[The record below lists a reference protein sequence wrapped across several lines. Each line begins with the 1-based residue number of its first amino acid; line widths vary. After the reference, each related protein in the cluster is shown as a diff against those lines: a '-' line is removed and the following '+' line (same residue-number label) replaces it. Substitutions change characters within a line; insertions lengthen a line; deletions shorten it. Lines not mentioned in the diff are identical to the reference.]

1 MKFNLRKKLTM
12 VFILLIT
19 IPMIGQGVFSYFQ
32 TSKALQST
40 IENELI
46 VTSNEAAEAINR
58 QVAFAKSFIELAS
71 HNQSFIKAALP
82 DSELTIKDET
92 HRTLSDMIKSNSGL
106 LETLVVVNKSGKGIV
121 SSDGTNITMDLS
133 EREYFKKA
141 VSGSAAIS
149 DVIRSKATNN
159 LVVAIGQPLKQNNEV
174 VGVLVGT
181 IKFSS
186 ITENVSE
193 VKVAGNGYAYMI
205 NKEGVLIYHPVEE
218 KILNENV
225 SNTKEEDLKV
235 FIEEM
240 KAGKAN
246 KGFYNY
252 EGVKKFMSFEPAGQ
266 WSVAVTSTYKEY
278 MKPAYEIRNIT
289 IIVVIGSIIL
299 AILIGYL
306 FSSKGIVEPIKKL
319 EGLMNLAG
327 QGDLR
332 VRSDIRTGDEIE
344 SLGDCFNKMMKEQ
357 EEIVSKVRAGAK
369 DLAASAEEMASS
381 SQEISASTEEVAA
394 SIQEVAMG
402 SENQNTAVI
411 TASQVLVQ
419 LSSLVQ
425 LAQAKA
431 VSSSENAGNTRI
443 AAESGRERVSETVKA
458 MDIINSSTKETAEI
472 LKNVNELSVK
482 VENIVGTINS
492 IAEQTNLLALNAA
505 IEAAR
510 AGEHGRGFT
519 VVAEEVRKLSDE
531 SNAGAKEIS
540 GLITEMSSN
549 VNKAVASMTSA
560 INAVNNGVSVV
571 DDTDKSLV
579 DIIEEVNKIVG
590 DVEHIVDIT
599 NDEVATS
606 DQIIKLIDNIGT
618 ISENNSTSSQ
628 QVSSATEEQTASV
641 ENLAATAEEVSSMA
655 EALEAMVLR
664 FKVGSDQ

>member
-1 MKFNLRKKLTM
+1 MKLNLRKKLTI

-46 VTSNEAAEAINR
+46 ISSHETAEAINN
-58 QVAFAKSFIELAS
+58 QVSFMKKLIEFAS
-71 HNQSFIKAALP
+71 HNQ
-82 DSELTIKDET
+82 TI
-92 HRTLSDMIKSNSGL
+92 IKSSLSENNPLVREEAYNTIMDVMGNNSSM
-106 LETLVVVNKSGKGIV
+106 LETLVVVDRNGKGVV
-121 SSDGTNITMDLS
+121 SNDGTSIRFDINDM
-133 EREYFKKA
+133 EYFKKA
-141 VSGSAAIS
+141 IKGDAYIS
-149 DVIRSKATNN
+149 DVIRSEVTND
-159 LVVAIGQPLKQNNEV
+159 LVVAVAQPLKLKNEI
-174 VGVLVGT
+174 VGVLVGN

-186 ITENVSE
+186 ITKNVSD

-205 NKEGVLIYHPVEE
+205 NKEGVLIYHPVES
-218 KILNENV
+218 KILEENV
-225 SNTKEEDLKV
+225 SNTKEEDLKI

-246 KGFYNY
+246 KGFYTY

-266 WSVAVTSTYKEY
+266 WSVAVTSTYKDY
-278 MKPAYEIRNIT
+278 MEPAYEIRNIT
-289 IIVVIGSIIL
+289 VIVILAAVIL
-299 AILIGYL
+299 AIIIGYV

-327 QGDLR
+327 QGNLM
-332 VRSDIRTGDEIE
+332 VRSNIRTGDEIE

-357 EEIVSKVRAGAK
+357 EEIVSKVRGGAQE
-369 DLAASAEEMASS
+369 LAASAEEMASS

-394 SIQEVAMG
+394 SIQEVALG
-402 SENQNTAVI
+402 SEKQNNAVV

-425 LAQAKA
+425 LAQSKA
-431 VSSSENAGNTRI
+431 VSSSENADNTKN
-443 AAESGRERVSETVKA
+443 AAEKGREKVSETVKA
-458 MDIINSSTKETAEI
+458 MDIINSSTKETADI
-472 LKNVNELSVK
+472 LKSVNELSLK

-540 GLITEMSSN
+540 SLISEMSIN
-549 VNKAVASMTSA
+549 VNKAVESMTSA
-560 INAVNNGVSVV
+560 ITAVNNGVSVV
-571 DDTDKSLV
+571 DDTDKSLIN
-579 DIIEEVNKIVG
+579 IIDEVNKIVE

-599 NDEVATS
+599 KDEVATS

-618 ISENNSTSSQ
+618 ISENNSTNSQ
-628 QVSSATEEQTASV
+628 HVSSATEEQTASV

-664 FKVGSDQ
+664 FKVGSEQ